1 MVFLFREVRM
11 PTDSAITY
19 DDISLFYKKFVEN
32 LQKRIIGL
40 ENIIEHI
47 VISILCGNHSLLIG
61 VPGLGKTYLISSLAE
76 LLALKFSRIQ
86 FTPDLMPSDIIGT
99 EILSSLEE
107 NRNFNFLKGP
117 IFANIILADEINRTP
132 PKTQS
137 ALLEAMEEHSVS
149 SFGQH
154 FKIELPFFVL
164 ATQNPIEQ
172 EGTYPLP
179 LSQLDRFMFQLNIDY
194 PSIQVERKIMR
205 QTICNNQH
213 HYSPILTKTTLLHF
227 MDLVRKT
234 KAHNNVIQYAVEL
247 CRKTRPQESEAP
259 LFIKENVSW
268 GVGPRATQ
276 CLILGAKARALLLGR
291 DTPQISDIQA
301 ISHAVL
307 RHRILLSYQAIAEGI
322 SVDHVIDKLLKL

>member
-1 MVFLFREVRM
+1 M

-117 IFANIILADEINRTP
+117 IFANIILAD
-132 PKTQS
+132 
-137 ALLEAMEEHSVS
+137 
-149 SFGQH
+149 
-154 FKIELPFFVL
+154 
-164 ATQNPIEQ
+164 
-172 EGTYPLP
+172 
-179 LSQLDRFMFQLNIDY
+179 
-194 PSIQVERKIMR
+194 
-205 QTICNNQH
+205 
-213 HYSPILTKTTLLHF
+213 
-227 MDLVRKT
+227 
-234 KAHNNVIQYAVEL
+234 
-247 CRKTRPQESEAP
+247 
-259 LFIKENVSW
+259 
-268 GVGPRATQ
+268 
-276 CLILGAKARALLLGR
+276 
-291 DTPQISDIQA
+291 
-301 ISHAVL
+301 
-307 RHRILLSYQAIAEGI
+307 
-322 SVDHVIDKLLKL
+322 